1 MQHEFLLAHQRSQAG
16 SVPSGAY
23 RDDRSV
29 LYLGCRPRGP
39 NRARLPTLFEMED
52 RPPLTTDEPRKPGLQ
67 SHSRATVSG
76 GRLDYRICLQAA
88 AARGY
93 DSEIEAIPLEA
104 LRGNHVV
111 EVGVRQVWP
120 FVTFCDGSDPNV
132 REVRLYIDT

>member
-67 SHSRATVSG
+67 SHSRATVGARYPAYGRAFVWCEMPGMAQSG
-76 GRLDYRICLQAA
+76 PTACCCGLRLRA
-88 AARGY
+88 G
-93 DSEIEAIPLEA
+93 
-104 LRGNHVV
+104 
-111 EVGVRQVWP
+111 GVAPR
-120 FVTFCDGSDPNV
+120 FM
-132 REVRLYIDT
+132 